1 MTEFET
7 LKFAQS
13 GAVVNIVLD
22 RPEAANGMNDA
33 LTRDLA
39 KAAALCDT
47 AGVKVVMNRCPKIEY
62 GRLSAEI
69 GWFGVNSRTISS
81 RRAPAPT
88 ESVQKLSLDRQS
100 IGGGETPAATR
111 ARREEPGG
119 E

>member
-47 AGVKVVMNRCPKIEY
+47 AGVKVVMAFPPVTAARPWRC
-62 GRLSAEI
+62 
-69 GWFGVNSRTISS
+69 
-81 RRAPAPT
+81 
-88 ESVQKLSLDRQS
+88 
-100 IGGGETPAATR
+100 ATR
-111 ARREEPGG
+111 R
-119 E
+119 

>member
-39 KAAALCDT
+39 AAAALCDT
-47 AGVKVVMNRCPKIEY
+47 PSVKVVTLTGA
-62 GRLSAEI
+62 GRFFCAGGDLKAMAAAPDPGAFVKGIADDLHAALKEI
-69 GWFGVNSRTISS
+69 G
-81 RRAPAPT
+81 RAH
-88 ESVQKLSLDRQS
+88 V
-100 IGGGETPAATR
+100 
-111 ARREEPGG
+111 
-119 E
+119 

>member
-47 AGVKVVMNRCPKIEY
+47 AGVKVVTLTGA
-62 GRLSAEI
+62 GRFFCAGGDLKAMAAAE
-69 GWFGVNSRTISS
+69 
-81 RRAPAPT
+81 
-88 ESVQKLSLDRQS
+88 D
-100 IGGGETPAATR
+100 
-111 ARREEPGG
+111 PGAFV
-119 E
+119 